1 MSFRKEIKLIL
12 NPSKSID
19 FKAMLLNRG
28 AKEIH
33 IKRKISSLY
42 FDNIK
47 RQSHIDS
54 VEGLLPRK
62 KIRIRTYPNEI
73 KRRYLFEK
81 KISSPE
87 GRFKE
92 SKKIS
97 LLRYNNIIN
106 KGYFDNMYGMLKPL
120 IHVDYLREYYKFEN
134 YRITIDENI
143 TYKIFRKI
151 SIKKDIRSIIE
162 IKFNKKY
169 NEDSI
174 INSFTNKLTRF
185 SKYSNGIIL
194 FNL

>member
-12 NPSKSID
+12 YPGKSID
-19 FKAMLLNRG
+19 FKEMLLNRG
-28 AKEIH
+28 AKEIYT
-33 IKRKISSLY
+33 KRKVSSLY

-62 KIRIRTYPNEI
+62 KIRIRTYPDEI
-73 KRRYLFEK
+73 NRRYLFEK

-87 GRFKE
+87 GRFKQ
-92 SKKIS
+92 STKIS
-97 LLRYNNIIN
+97 SLGYKNIIN
-106 KGYFDNMYGMLKPL
+106 NGYFDNMYGMLKPL

-151 SIKKDIRSIIE
+151 TIRKDMRSIIE
-162 IKFNKKY
+162 LKFNKKY
-169 NEDSI
+169 NEDLI

>member
-12 NPSKSID
+12 CRSKSLD
-19 FKAMLLNRG
+19 FKYMLLNRG
-28 AKEIH
+28 AKEIYA
-33 IKRKISSLY
+33 KRKVSSLY

-62 KIRIRTYPNEI
+62 KIRIRTYPDDI
-73 KRRYLFEK
+73 KKKYLFEK

-92 SKKIS
+92 SKIIS
-97 LLRYNNIIN
+97 LLRYDNIIN
-106 KGYFDNMYGMLKPL
+106 KGYFDNMYGVLKPF
-120 IHVDYLREYYKFEN
+120 IHVDYFREYYKLEN

-151 SIKKDIRSIIE
+151 NIKNDTRSIIE

-174 INSFTNKLTRF
+174 INLFTNKLIRF
-185 SKYSNGIIL
+185 SKYSNGVIL